1 MVVCLSLLRDKGDKQ
16 MIVYK
21 CDECGAEIPII
32 KKVIFGTEVEVLDC
46 GRIKS
51 EQLPTENHLP
61 LMADVHF
68 CKPCAKAISAQIDY
82 ELLKFKTEILQ
93 GR

>member
-1 MVVCLSLLRDKGDKQ
+1 

-21 CDECGAEIPII
+21 CDECGMEIPII
-32 KKVIFGTEVEVLDC
+32 KKRIFGQEVEVLDC
-46 GRIKS
+46 GKIKC

-61 LMADVHF
+61 LMADVHL
-68 CKPCAKAISAQIDY
+68 CKSCANAISARIDY
-82 ELLKFKTEILQ
+82 ELLKLKTEILQ

>member
-1 MVVCLSLLRDKGDKQ
+1 

-32 KKVIFGTEVEVLDC
+32 KKIIFGTEVEVLDC
-46 GRIKS
+46 GRIKC
-51 EQLPTENHLP
+51 EQLPTKTNLFLNDNVHL
-61 LMADVHF
+61 
-68 CKPCAKAISAQIDY
+68 CKSCAKAISARIDY
-82 ELLKFKTEILQ
+82 NLLKLKTEILQ